1 MLCKV
6 TVIIMEMLKCLQESW
21 FFFLFQ
27 PLRIGGIKVYDR
39 NVSRSEIILDM
50 DIL

>member
-1 MLCKV
+1 MFCKI
-6 TVIIMEMLKCLQESW
+6 TVIIMEMLEVL
-21 FFFLFQ
+21 FFLFQ

-39 NVSRSEIILDM
+39 NVSRSEIIMDM